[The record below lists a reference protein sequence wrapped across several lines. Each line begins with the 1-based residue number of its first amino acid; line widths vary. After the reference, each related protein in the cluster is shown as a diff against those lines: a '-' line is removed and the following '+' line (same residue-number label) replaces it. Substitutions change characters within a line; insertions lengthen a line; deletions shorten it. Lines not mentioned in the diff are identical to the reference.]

1 MVRWR
6 FAAVA
11 LESPQSAAPVLAR
24 RSGRPQGSSCRRKSG
39 GCRMRKLIFA
49 SVGVIALAAA
59 LKPAGAAD
67 IDLLHGPPPVV
78 YAPAP
83 AVVIFTWTGFY
94 FGAHGGGGSSHK
106 TETGTGFN
114 YFGYILTPTQFSSDA
129 SRLLPPRPPRA
140 IFP

>member
-6 FAAVA
+6 FAAIA
-11 LESPQSAAPVLAR
+11 LESPQSDATVFAR
-24 RSGRPQGSSCRRKSG
+24 RSGRPQGPSCRRKSG

-67 IDLLHGPPPVV
+67 TDLLYGPRPGG

-83 AVVIFTWTGFY
+83 AGRVFTWTGFY
-94 FGAHGGGGSSHK
+94 FGAHGGGGCGPQ
-106 TETGTGFN
+106 T
-114 YFGYILTPTQFSSDA
+114 
-129 SRLLPPRPPRA
+129 
-140 IFP
+140 

>member
-11 LESPQSAAPVLAR
+11 LESPQSDATVFAR
-24 RSGRPQGSSCRRKSG
+24 RSGRPQGPSCRRKSG

-67 IDLLHGPPPVV
+67 TDLLYGPPPVV

-106 TETGTGFN
+106 TETCTRLN
-114 YFGYILTPTQFSSDA
+114 YFGGIFTPTQVSVDA
-129 SRLLPPRPPRA
+129 AGKSASGWLWARLR
-140 IFP
+140 

>member
-67 IDLLHGPPPVV
+67 TDLLYGPPPVV

-83 AVVIFTWTGFY
+83 AVVIFTWTGFC
-94 FGAHGGGGSSHK
+94 FGAHGGAGLSPQPKTRPSS
-106 TETGTGFN
+106 N
-114 YFGYILTPTQFSSDA
+114 YIAD
-129 SRLLPPRPPRA
+129 
-140 IFP
+140 I